1 MFLIVGLGNP
11 GAEYQGTRHN
21 AGFMAADALADAY
34 SFSSFKS
41 KFDGLIAEGTIDGE
55 KCLLLKPQT
64 FMNLSGNAVIK
75 AASFYKILPEQII
88 VIHDD
93 MDLQPG
99 QMKAKLGGGA
109 GGHNGLKSIDSHIG
123 ANYNRI
129 RLGVGHPQASG
140 DAVVNHVLSR
150 FSKTDA
156 ELLARNIEIV
166 VKDIPVLLKKGV
178 GNFSNQIALDNKKAS
193 N

>member
-1 MFLIVGLGNP
+1 MFLVVGLGNP
-11 GAEYQGTRHN
+11 GSEYQGTRHN
-21 AGFMAADALADAY
+21 AGFMAADALAETY

-55 KCLLLKPQT
+55 KCMLLKPQT

-123 ANYNRI
+123 QNYNRI
-129 RLGVGHPQASG
+129 RLGVGHPQSGG

-156 ELLARNIEIV
+156 ELLAHNIEIV
-166 VKDIPVLLKKGV
+166 VKDISVLLKKGV
-178 GNFSNQIALDNKKAS
+178 GAFSNQIALDNKKAS